1 MMQIGLIG
9 IGAGAAGALLFASV
23 SSGSWLSIAL
33 FYLAPLP
40 LMIAGIGWSHWAALT
55 GAAFGAVAL
64 GLVFSSV
71 FLLAFLASAGLPA
84 WWLAYL
90 AMLARPA
97 GTGETGTAALEWY
110 PPGRLVAWAAALGG
124 LVVLAAIPNLGF
136 DGDSFRDGLAR
147 AVTHLLQVQGGTA
160 SDASVPGVSNID
172 RLSDFLVEAIPPAAA
187 VIATLTSVINLW
199 LAARIVKFSGRLN
212 RPWPDVSSMRFPSL
226 FGVALALAAALSFVG
241 GLIGIIAGVFT
252 ASLLIA
258 YGILGFA
265 VLHAVTQG
273 TNARGF
279 LLGGAYAAVM
289 VFGWPMLAMCLIGM
303 IDAVFDLR
311 GRLARKRGP
320 PAPF

>member
-1 MMQIGLIG
+1 
-9 IGAGAAGALLFASV
+9 
-23 SSGSWLSIAL
+23 
-33 FYLAPLP
+33 
-40 LMIAGIGWSHWAALT
+40 
-55 GAAFGAVAL
+55 
-64 GLVFSSV
+64 
-71 FLLAFLASAGLPA
+71 
-84 WWLAYL
+84 
-90 AMLARPA
+90 MLARPA
-97 GTGETGTAALEWY
+97 GVGETGTATLEWY
-110 PPGRLVAWAAALGG
+110 PPGRLGAWAAALGG

-147 AVTHLLQVQGGTA
+147 AVTPLLQVEGETA
-160 SDASVPGVSNID
+160 SVASVPGVSNLD
-172 RLSDFLVEAIPPAAA
+172 RLIDFLVEAIPPAAA

-199 LAARIVKFSGRLN
+199 LAARIVRFSGRLD
-212 RPWPDVSSMRFPSL
+212 RPWPDVSSMRFPPL
-226 FGVALALAAALSFVG
+226 FGAALALAAALS
-241 GLIGIIAGVFT
+241 IARGIIGSNAGVFT

-265 VLHAVTQG
+265 VLHAVTHG
-273 TNARGF
+273 TKARGF

>member
-1 MMQIGLIG
+1 MQIGLIG

-23 SSGSWLSIAL
+23 SSGSWLSIVL

-90 AMLARPA
+90 AMLARPM

-147 AVTHLLQVQGGTA
+147 AVTHLLQVQGDTA
-160 SDASVPGVSNID
+160 SDTSVPGVSNLD
-172 RLSDFLVEAIPPAAA
+172 RLIDFLVEAIPPAAA
-187 VIATLTSVINLW
+187 VIATLTSVVNLW

-212 RPWPDVSSMRFPSL
+212 RPWPDVSSMRFPPL
-226 FGVALALAAALSFVG
+226 FGAALVLAAALTFVG